1 MACKTL
7 LPTHINAQINELDL
21 LGCERLQGFRE
32 AADTLPT
39 LYNPAE
45 IDPRYLATMVDEYEA
60 VAFYDFEEDM
70 RALIGYAQRH
80 YPKMGTVAAV
90 KEVFAAL
97 DIEATIVEWY
107 ESGKAPYLFD
117 IDLSLT
123 DREITPEL
131 AASLR
136 RLVVF
141 TKNARSHL
149 DEFILSYYARQTID
163 IHSGMVVELESRAE
177 MIDGYTFTHPF
188 LLQFHAGV
196 VVESEAIMK
205 GGTQ

>member
-7 LPTHINAQINELDL
+7 LPTHINKQINELDL

-39 LYNPAE
+39 LYDPAE
-45 IDPRYLATMVDEYEA
+45 IDPRYLAAMVDEYEA
-60 VAFYDFEEDM
+60 GAFYDFDEDM

-80 YPKMGTVAAV
+80 YPKIGTVAAV

-97 DIEATIVEWY
+97 DIEATIIEWY
-107 ESGKAPYLFD
+107 ESGKAPHLFD

-123 DREITPEL
+123 DRAITSEL

-136 RLVVF
+136 RLVLF
-141 TKNARSHL
+141 TKNARSHI
-149 DEFILSYYARQTID
+149 DELTLSYLSRHNIALYT
-163 IHSGMVVELESRAE
+163 GGVGESTAAAE
-177 MIDGYTFTHPF
+177 MIDGYTSLYTYTLPCRTG
-188 LLQFHAGV
+188 AVG
-196 VVESEAIMK
+196 ESVALAI
-205 GGTQ
+205 GGIA